1 MKKLLS
7 FLCLLVPVFALAQED
22 IECRVEAV
30 LSRLTVEQKIGQL
43 TQCDGRKKVETLKGE
58 IRKGNLT
65 SIMNITDP
73 ELINELQKVAVEES
87 PTRIPILFA
96 RDVVHGFKTI
106 LPIPLGMAA
115 SFDEALIEKV
125 SRNTAMEATERGI
138 RWAFAPMMDIA
149 RDPRWGRICETLG
162 EDTYMAGRLAS
173 AVVRGYQ
180 GQSLS
185 DPFSMAACAK
195 HFAGYGA
202 SEGGRDYNVT
212 YISPRALRDVH
223 LPPFKASIDAGCAS
237 VMSSFNDNDGLPSTC
252 NPELLTEILRNQ
264 WGFDGVV
271 VSDWASVYDPVKMG
285 VVADKRDAAKQCLNA
300 GCDIDMVSNC
310 YLRNLKDLIESGEVK
325 METLDEAVRRVLRL
339 KFRLGLF
346 DEPYTKLSESSVIYS
361 DQVMEDA
368 RILAQESIVLLK
380 NDKVLPLS
388 KEVKKVLLT
397 GPMAHAQWDQMGS
410 WSMDGEKEHTRTPRM
425 VFQQLLGEGVE
436 VEYISGLE
444 YPRDKSAAQFK
455 NLVKAAR
462 KADVVIAVVGEEA
475 VMSGEAHSLSSL
487 DLQGRQTEMLELL
500 AQTGTPLVT
509 VIMSGRSMT
518 IVRELEISDAL
529 LYAWQPG
536 TMGGPALA
544 DIISGKANP
553 SGKLPVTFPRNVG
566 QIPIYYNY
574 KLPSRK
580 AKGTEGNLDDVP
592 REAAQSVMGHTSSYL
607 DVSPLPLFPF
617 GYGLSYTTFE
627 ISDIALLTPEV
638 NATEAI
644 KVSVTLANTGSV
656 AGPEVLQVYTSR
668 KSVASVTQPV
678 KELKDFCRLT
688 LAPGEKRVVEFE
700 IPVDRL
706 AFHNR
711 ELKRVVEPGKYRIT
725 IGTDSQSGLTL
736 PFEIIR

>member
-73 ELINELQKVAVEES
+73 ELINELQKVAVEEG
-87 PTRIPILFA
+87 PTGIPILFA

-115 SFDEALIEKV
+115 SFDEALVEKV
-125 SRNTAMEATERGI
+125 SRNTALEATERGI

-185 DPFSMAACAK
+185 DPSSMAACAK

-346 DEPYTKLSESSVIYS
+346 DDPYTKLSEQSVIYS

-368 RILAQESIVLLK
+368 RLLAQESIVLLK
-380 NDKVLPLS
+380 NDNVLPLA
-388 KEVKKVLLT
+388 KDVRKVLLT

-410 WSMDGEKEHTRTPRM
+410 WSMDGEKEHTRTPM
-425 VFQQLLGEGVE
+425 MTFQQVLGEGVE

-518 IVRELEISDAL
+518 IARELEISDAL

-638 NATEAI
+638 KATEAI
-644 KVSVTLANTGSV
+644 KVSVALANTGSV
-656 AGPEVLQVYTSR
+656 AGTEVLQVYTSR

-678 KELKDFCRLT
+678 KELKDFCRVT

-711 ELKRVVEPGKYRIT
+711 ELKRVVEPGKYTIT

>member
-87 PTRIPILFA
+87 PTGIPILFA

-656 AGPEVLQVYTSR
+656 AGTEVLQVYTSR

-678 KELKDFCRLT
+678 KELKDFCRVT

-711 ELKRVVEPGKYRIT
+711 ELKRVVEPGKYTIT